1 MLFDAPLA
9 VEATDGLSPSPHC
22 CAPTQ
27 VVLDTAGQVGELAV
41 TEERPSGV
49 TDALDQVPVV
59 RDDHHGARPAVEQ
72 IFELLKRVDV
82 EIVGRLVEKQDV
94 GLGHEDTRQLQTS
107 ALTTGEITDWGA
119 LTRRREAQPLSQ
131 LTRRY
136 FLVSQRDS
144 LGYILDRVEYAH
156 VGR

>member
-1 MLFDAPLA
+1 M
-9 VEATDGLSPSPHC
+9 
-22 CAPTQ
+22 
-27 VVLDTAGQVGELAV
+27 
-41 TEERPSGV
+41 
-49 TDALDQVPVV
+49 

-119 LTRRREAQPLSQ
+119 LTRRCEAQPLSQ